1 MICVECGK
9 KFPKEGNRATKTNGD
24 IVTVCPN
31 CGKEEVE
38 KKKNKQ

>member
-1 MICVECGK
+1 MICSNCGK
-9 KFPKEGNRATKTNGD
+9 KFFKDGNRAVRTNGD
-24 IVTVCPN
+24 IITVCPN